1 MKIRVKLSAKEAE
14 NVDVLNTEDVE
25 KNKEIEALLD
35 RFEKK
40 AAEMPD
46 GVLASYQEWDDFSE
60 AAIVEKHR
68 EELVEQAESLEHI
81 YESVAKKSYR
91 ASHWRS
97 MAVYMLVVTTMA
109 SCVTFS
115 KFITEVSGAG
125 SGTVASFDFQVAS
138 PGLLQVEEN
147 QVFFGGYLASEEY
160 QEYTFTVTNNSDVT
174 VFGTATITG
183 STNVQIVGGSNN
195 GTEASATFA
204 PGDSVSFTVK
214 ITSPSTDGTVE
225 SATLTVV
232 GQQVD

>member
-1 MKIRVKLSAKEAE
+1 MKIRVKLSAKEPE

-60 AAIVEKHR
+60 AAIAEKHR

-115 KFITEVSGAG
+115 KFITEVSGGG
-125 SGTVASFDFQVAS
+125 SGTVAAFDVGVYLGDYVFGNQTDSFELEF
-138 PGLLQVEEN
+138 EEAKED
-147 QVFFGGYLASEEY
+147 QP
-160 QEYTFTVTNNSDVT
+160 YTLTLKNNSDVT
-174 VFGTATITG
+174 VKFVFSFTSSGGKHTFSLSGTG
-183 STNVQIVGGSNN
+183 VSNNEVQIGAGKTSDVVLHFYGA
-195 GTEASATFA
+195 EE
-204 PGDSVSFTVK
+204 TVDETARLL
-214 ITSPSTDGTVE
+214 IRAE
-225 SATLTVV
+225 
-232 GQQVD
+232 QVD